1 VTINN
6 LLTAAAEH
14 ANRCVEDITF
24 CTDRQAHIRATARAN
39 EATALVS
46 SIKVYLLDG
55 ANAQSS

>member
-1 VTINN
+1 MTIDN

-14 ANRCVEDITF
+14 ANRCVEDIEF
-24 CTDRQAHIRATARAN
+24 SSDRQAHIRATARAN

-55 ANAQSS
+55 ADAQSS

>member
-1 VTINN
+1 MTIDN
-6 LLTAAAEH
+6 LLTAATEH
-14 ANRCVEDITF
+14 ALRCMADIEF

-55 ANAQSS
+55 ADAQSS